1 MMYHITVLVIAL
13 VCRWTWWLV
22 PLPFT
27 VAIFVYDEIR
37 KYLLRKHPGG
47 WIERETYY

>member
-1 MMYHITVLVIAL
+1 MF
-13 VCRWTWWLV
+13 RWTWWLA